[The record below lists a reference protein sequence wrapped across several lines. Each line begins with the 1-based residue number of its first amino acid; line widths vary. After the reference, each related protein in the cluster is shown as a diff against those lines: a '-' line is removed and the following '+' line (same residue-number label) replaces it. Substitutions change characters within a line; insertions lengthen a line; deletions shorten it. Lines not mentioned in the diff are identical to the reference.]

1 MSNQE
6 PQERT
11 DPVEELDELMTDES
25 AEPGMSD
32 TIEYD
37 DTDRADAGADDTD
50 TADNRAA
57 EPEATAEPSADGA
70 GTGDEEAAAA
80 ANTAA
85 AAVAEPAAE
94 DSTDDVD
101 DSVFRAYPRVSMR
114 GVTVADAKTG
124 EHIWNDL
131 SMRCE
136 AGTSYG
142 VLVDA
147 HNTAKTGE
155 HIWNDLSMR
164 CEAGTSYG
172 VLVDAHNTRQHDTLV
187 ALMAGFAHPAEG
199 SVMTKATPLHD
210 LTPLELRGHRIGV
223 LLQQF
228 ALRGDLSAAANLA
241 YVMDASNR
249 NYLKP
254 LAVLSQ
260 ELLTRVGFA
269 PSGDDNATQ
278 AERSRALVRT
288 LGAVD
293 RARVMGARAIATD
306 PDIVLADEPTATTT
320 RRRPSVHARLC
331 ARSAPWTARG
341 SWSRARSPP
350 TPTSCSPT
358 SRRPH
363 STRPT
368 PPPSST
374 CCAHRCTVNPS
385 SAPSSSSHPTRTWPA
400 RWTRRST

>member
-11 DPVEELDELMTDES
+11 DAVEELDELMTDES
-25 AEPGMSD
+25 PEPGMGY

-37 DTDRADAGADDTD
+37 DDTDSADAGADDTD
-50 TADNRAA
+50 TADSTDA
-57 EPEATAEPSADGA
+57 EPEATAEPSA
-70 GTGDEEAAAA
+70 AA

-85 AAVAEPAAE
+85 AALDEPDEE

-101 DSVFRAYPRVSMR
+101 DSVFRAYPMFSMR
-114 GVTVADAKTG
+114 GVTVTDAKTG

-131 SMRCE
+131 
-136 AGTSYG
+136 T
-142 VLVDA
+142 
-147 HNTAKTGE
+147 
-155 HIWNDLSMR
+155 MR

-199 SVMTKATPLHD
+199 SVMTKSTPLHD

-228 ALRGDLSAAANLA
+228 ALRGDLSAAANLEYA
-241 YVMDASNR
+241 MDASNR

-254 LAVLSQ
+254 IAVLAQ

-293 RARVMGARAIATD
+293 RARVMVARAIATD
-306 PDIVLADEPTATTT
+306 PDIVLADEPTATLDEADAATVLDLLRAQVHGESKQRTVIVVTT
-320 RRRPSVHARLC
+320 D
-331 ARSAPWTARG
+331 
-341 SWSRARSPP
+341 
-350 TPTSCSPT
+350 
-358 SRRPH
+358 PH
-363 STRPT
+363 VAGAMDETIDLM
-368 PPPSST
+368 
-374 CCAHRCTVNPS
+374 H
-385 SAPSSSSHPTRTWPA
+385 
-400 RWTRRST
+400 

>member
-11 DPVEELDELMTDES
+11 DAVEEFDELMTDES
-25 AEPGMSD
+25 VEPGMSY

-37 DTDRADAGADDTD
+37 DDTDSADAGADDTD
-50 TADNRAA
+50 TADSTDA

-70 GTGDEEAAAA
+70 GTGDEEAQAA

-85 AAVAEPAAE
+85 AALDEPDEE
-94 DSTDDVD
+94 DSADDVD
-101 DSVFRAYPRVSMR
+101 DSVFRAYPMFSMR

-131 SMRCE
+131 TMRCE
-136 AGTSYG
+136 G
-142 VLVDA
+142 
-147 HNTAKTGE
+147 
-155 HIWNDLSMR
+155 
-164 CEAGTSYG
+164 GTSYG

-187 ALMAGFAHPAEG
+187 ALMAGFAHPTEG
-199 SVMTKATPLHD
+199 SVMTKSTPLHD
-210 LTPLELRGHRIGV
+210 LTPLELRGHRIDV

-228 ALRGDLSAAANLA
+228 ALRGDLSATANLEYA
-241 YVMDASNR
+241 MDASNR

-254 LAVLSQ
+254 IAVLAQ

-293 RARVMGARAIATD
+293 RARVMVARAIATD
-306 PDIVLADEPTATTT
+306 PDIVLADEPTATLDEADAATILDLLRAQVQGESKQRTVIVVTT
-320 RRRPSVHARLC
+320 D
-331 ARSAPWTARG
+331 
-341 SWSRARSPP
+341 
-350 TPTSCSPT
+350 
-358 SRRPH
+358 PH
-363 STRPT
+363 VAGAMDETIDLT
-368 PPPSST
+368 
-374 CCAHRCTVNPS
+374 H
-385 SAPSSSSHPTRTWPA
+385 
-400 RWTRRST
+400 

>member
-25 AEPGMSD
+25 AEPGMSY

-37 DTDRADAGADDTD
+37 DTDRADAGADDTAA
-50 TADNRAA
+50 AD
-57 EPEATAEPSADGA
+57 PEAIAAADADDA
-70 GTGDEEAAAA
+70 GTGDEEAEAV

-85 AAVAEPAAE
+85 AALDETLHAGAGTTSADKPDDADGTDDV
-94 DSTDDVD
+94 DDVD
-101 DSVFRAYPRVSMR
+101 DSVFRAYPMFSMR

-131 SMRCE
+131 
-136 AGTSYG
+136 T
-142 VLVDA
+142 
-147 HNTAKTGE
+147 
-155 HIWNDLSMR
+155 MR

-187 ALMAGFAHPAEG
+187 ALMAGFAHPAKG
-199 SVMTKATPLHD
+199 SVMTKSTPLHD

-228 ALRGDLSAAANLA
+228 ALRGDLSAAANLEYA
-241 YVMDASNR
+241 MDASNR

-254 LAVLSQ
+254 IAVLAQ

-269 PSGDDNATQ
+269 PRGDDNATQ

-293 RARVMGARAIATD
+293 RARVMVARAIATD
-306 PDIVLADEPTATTT
+306 PDIVLADEPTATLDETDAATILDLLRAQVHGESKQRTVIVVTT
-320 RRRPSVHARLC
+320 D
-331 ARSAPWTARG
+331 
-341 SWSRARSPP
+341 
-350 TPTSCSPT
+350 
-358 SRRPH
+358 PH
-363 STRPT
+363 VAGAMDETIDLT
-368 PPPSST
+368 
-374 CCAHRCTVNPS
+374 H
-385 SAPSSSSHPTRTWPA
+385 
-400 RWTRRST
+400 

>member
-25 AEPGMSD
+25 AEPGMSY

-37 DTDRADAGADDTD
+37 DDTDSADAGADDTD
-50 TADNRAA
+50 TADNIDA

-85 AAVAEPAAE
+85 AALDEPDEE

-101 DSVFRAYPRVSMR
+101 DSVFRAYPMFSMR

-147 HNTAKTGE
+147 H
-155 HIWNDLSMR
+155 D
-164 CEAGTSYG
+164 
-172 VLVDAHNTRQHDTLV
+172 TRQHDTLV
-187 ALMAGFAHPAEG
+187 ALMAGFAHPTEG
-199 SVMTKATPLHD
+199 SVMTKSTPLHD

-249 NYLKP
+249 NYLQP
-254 LAVLSQ
+254 IAVRAQ
-260 ELLTRVGFA
+260 ELLTRVGFV
-269 PSGDDNATQ
+269 PSGDDDATQ
-278 AERSRALVRT
+278 DKRSRALVRT

-293 RARVMGARAIATD
+293 RARVMVARAIATD
-306 PDIVLADEPTATTT
+306 PDIVLADEPTATLDEADAADILDLLRAQVHGESKRRTVIVVTT
-320 RRRPSVHARLC
+320 D
-331 ARSAPWTARG
+331 
-341 SWSRARSPP
+341 
-350 TPTSCSPT
+350 
-358 SRRPH
+358 PH
-363 STRPT
+363 VAAAMDETIDLT
-368 PPPSST
+368 
-374 CCAHRCTVNPS
+374 H
-385 SAPSSSSHPTRTWPA
+385 
-400 RWTRRST
+400 

>member
-11 DPVEELDELMTDES
+11 DAVDELDELMTDES
-25 AEPGMSD
+25 VEPGMSY

-37 DTDRADAGADDTD
+37 DDTDSADAGADNTD
-50 TADNRAA
+50 TADSTDA

-70 GTGDEEAAAA
+70 GTGDEEAQAAA
-80 ANTAA
+80 STAA
-85 AAVAEPAAE
+85 AVLDEPDEE
-94 DSTDDVD
+94 DSADDVD
-101 DSVFRAYPRVSMR
+101 DSVFRAYPIFSMR

-131 SMRCE
+131 TMRCE
-136 AGTSYG
+136 T
-142 VLVDA
+142 
-147 HNTAKTGE
+147 
-155 HIWNDLSMR
+155 
-164 CEAGTSYG
+164 GTSYG

-228 ALRGDLSAAANLA
+228 ALRGDLSAAANLEYA
-241 YVMDASNR
+241 MDASNR

-254 LAVLSQ
+254 IAVLAQ

-269 PSGDDNATQ
+269 PRGDDNATQ

-293 RARVMGARAIATD
+293 RARVMVARAIATD
-306 PDIVLADEPTATTT
+306 PDIVLADEPTATLDETDAATILDLLRAQVHGESKQRTVIVVTT
-320 RRRPSVHARLC
+320 D
-331 ARSAPWTARG
+331 
-341 SWSRARSPP
+341 
-350 TPTSCSPT
+350 
-358 SRRPH
+358 PH
-363 STRPT
+363 VAGAMDETIDLT
-368 PPPSST
+368 
-374 CCAHRCTVNPS
+374 H
-385 SAPSSSSHPTRTWPA
+385 
-400 RWTRRST
+400 

>member
-1 MSNQE
+1 MSNQK

-11 DPVEELDELMTDES
+11 DPVDELDERMTDES
-25 AEPGMSD
+25 AEPGMSY

-37 DTDRADAGADDTD
+37 DDTDSADAGADDTAA
-50 TADNRAA
+50 AD
-57 EPEATAEPSADGA
+57 PEAIAAAADDA
-70 GTGDEEAAAA
+70 GTGDEEAEAV

-85 AAVAEPAAE
+85 AALDETLHAGAGTTSTDKPSDA

-101 DSVFRAYPRVSMR
+101 DSVFRAYPMFSMR

-131 SMRCE
+131 
-136 AGTSYG
+136 T
-142 VLVDA
+142 
-147 HNTAKTGE
+147 
-155 HIWNDLSMR
+155 MR

-199 SVMTKATPLHD
+199 SVMTKSTPLHD

-228 ALRGDLSAAANLA
+228 ALRGDLSAAANLEYA
-241 YVMDASNR
+241 MDASNR

-254 LAVLSQ
+254 IAVLAQ

-269 PSGDDNATQ
+269 PRGDDNATQ

-293 RARVMGARAIATD
+293 RVRVMVARAIATD
-306 PDIVLADEPTATTT
+306 PDIVLADEPTATLDEADAATILDLLRAQVHGESKQRTVIVVTT
-320 RRRPSVHARLC
+320 D
-331 ARSAPWTARG
+331 
-341 SWSRARSPP
+341 
-350 TPTSCSPT
+350 
-358 SRRPH
+358 PH
-363 STRPT
+363 VAGAMDETIDLT
-368 PPPSST
+368 
-374 CCAHRCTVNPS
+374 H
-385 SAPSSSSHPTRTWPA
+385 
-400 RWTRRST
+400 

>member
-25 AEPGMSD
+25 AEPGMSY

-37 DTDRADAGADDTD
+37 DTDRADAGADDTAA
-50 TADNRAA
+50 AD
-57 EPEATAEPSADGA
+57 PEAIAAAADDA
-70 GTGDEEAAAA
+70 GTGDEEAEAV

-85 AAVAEPAAE
+85 AALDETLHAGAGTTSADKPDDADGTDDV
-94 DSTDDVD
+94 DDVDDVD
-101 DSVFRAYPRVSMR
+101 DSVFRAYPMFSMR
-114 GVTVADAKTG
+114 GVTVAD
-124 EHIWNDL
+124 
-131 SMRCE
+131 
-136 AGTSYG
+136 
-142 VLVDA
+142 
-147 HNTAKTGE
+147 AKTGE

-228 ALRGDLSAAANLA
+228 ALRGDLSAAANLEYA
-241 YVMDASNR
+241 MDASNR

-254 LAVLSQ
+254 IAVLAQ

-269 PSGDDNATQ
+269 PRGDDNATQ

-293 RARVMGARAIATD
+293 RARVMVARAIATD
-306 PDIVLADEPTATTT
+306 PDIVLADEPTATLDETDAATILDLLRAQVHGESKQRTVIVVTT
-320 RRRPSVHARLC
+320 D
-331 ARSAPWTARG
+331 
-341 SWSRARSPP
+341 
-350 TPTSCSPT
+350 
-358 SRRPH
+358 PH
-363 STRPT
+363 VAGAMDETIDLT
-368 PPPSST
+368 
-374 CCAHRCTVNPS
+374 H
-385 SAPSSSSHPTRTWPA
+385 
-400 RWTRRST
+400 

>member
-11 DPVEELDELMTDES
+11 DAVDELDELMTDES
-25 AEPGMSD
+25 VEPGMSY

-37 DTDRADAGADDTD
+37 DDTDSADAGADDTD
-50 TADNRAA
+50 TADSTDA

-70 GTGDEEAAAA
+70 GTGDEEAQAA

-85 AAVAEPAAE
+85 AALDEPDEE

-101 DSVFRAYPRVSMR
+101 DSVFRAYPMFSMR
-114 GVTVADAKTG
+114 GVTVTD
-124 EHIWNDL
+124 
-131 SMRCE
+131 
-136 AGTSYG
+136 
-142 VLVDA
+142 
-147 HNTAKTGE
+147 AKTGE

-199 SVMTKATPLHD
+199 SVMTKSTPLHD

-223 LLQQF
+223 LLQQPE
-228 ALRGDLSAAANLA
+228 LRGDLSAAANLEYA
-241 YVMDASNR
+241 MDASNR

-254 LAVLSQ
+254 IAVLAQ

-293 RARVMGARAIATD
+293 RARVMVARAIATD
-306 PDIVLADEPTATTT
+306 PDIVLADEPTATLDEADAATILDLL
-320 RRRPSVHARLC
+320 RAQVHGE
-331 ARSAPWTARG
+331 S
-341 SWSRARSPP
+341 
-350 TPTSCSPT
+350 
-358 SRRPH
+358 
-363 STRPT
+363 
-368 PPPSST
+368 
-374 CCAHRCTVNPS
+374 S
-385 SAPSSSSHPTRTWPA
+385 SAPSSSSQPTRTWPA
-400 RWTRRST
+400 RWTRQST

>member
-1 MSNQE
+1 MSNQEHRSE

-11 DPVEELDELMTDES
+11 DAVEELDELMTDES
-25 AEPGMSD
+25 AEPGMSY

-37 DTDRADAGADDTD
+37 DDTDTD
-50 TADNRAA
+50 TADTIDTTDVSVP
-57 EPEATAEPSADGA
+57 EPATATTDADHA
-70 GTGDEEAAAA
+70 DPDEQEAEAA

-85 AAVAEPAAE
+85 AALDEPDEE
-94 DSTDDVD
+94 DSADDVD
-101 DSVFRAYPRVSMR
+101 DSVFRAYPMFSMR

-147 HNTAKTGE
+147 H
-155 HIWNDLSMR
+155 D
-164 CEAGTSYG
+164 
-172 VLVDAHNTRQHDTLV
+172 TRQHDTLV
-187 ALMAGFAHPAEG
+187 ALMAGFAHPTEG
-199 SVMTKATPLHD
+199 SVLTKSTPLHD

-249 NYLKP
+249 NYLQP
-254 LAVLSQ
+254 IAVRAQ

-269 PSGDDNATQ
+269 PSGDDDATQ
-278 AERSRALVRT
+278 DKRSRALVRT

-293 RARVMGARAIATD
+293 RARVMVARAIATD
-306 PDIVLADEPTATTT
+306 PDIVLADEPTATLDEADAADILDLLRAQVHGESKRRTVIVVTT
-320 RRRPSVHARLC
+320 D
-331 ARSAPWTARG
+331 
-341 SWSRARSPP
+341 
-350 TPTSCSPT
+350 
-358 SRRPH
+358 PH
-363 STRPT
+363 VAAAMDETIDLT
-368 PPPSST
+368 
-374 CCAHRCTVNPS
+374 H
-385 SAPSSSSHPTRTWPA
+385 
-400 RWTRRST
+400 

>member
-6 PQERT
+6 HHSEPQECA
-11 DPVEELDELMTDES
+11 DAVEELDELMDDGS
-25 AEPGMSD
+25 AERDMGY

-37 DTDRADAGADDTD
+37 DDTDSADA
-50 TADNRAA
+50 TADGTGTADAAA
-57 EPEATAEPSADGA
+57 EDIATTNAD
-70 GTGDEEAAAA
+70 TGDKEAAAA

-85 AAVAEPAAE
+85 AALDEPDEE
-94 DSTDDVD
+94 DSADDVD
-101 DSVFRAYPRVSMR
+101 DSVFRAYPMFSMR

-124 EHIWNDL
+124 EHIWNNL
-131 SMRCE
+131 TMRCE

-142 VLVDA
+142 VL
-147 HNTAKTGE
+147 
-155 HIWNDLSMR
+155 I
-164 CEAGTSYG
+164 
-172 VLVDAHNTRQHDTLV
+172 DAHNTRQHDTLV
-187 ALMAGFAHPAEG
+187 ALMAGFAHPTEG
-199 SVMTKATPLHD
+199 SVMTKSTPLRD

-254 LAVLSQ
+254 IAVLSQ

-293 RARVMGARAIATD
+293 RARVMVARAIATD
-306 PDIVLADEPTATTT
+306 PDIVLADEPTATLDEADAATILDLLRAQVHGESKQRTVIVVTT
-320 RRRPSVHARLC
+320 D
-331 ARSAPWTARG
+331 
-341 SWSRARSPP
+341 
-350 TPTSCSPT
+350 
-358 SRRPH
+358 PH
-363 STRPT
+363 VAGAMDETIDLT
-368 PPPSST
+368 
-374 CCAHRCTVNPS
+374 H
-385 SAPSSSSHPTRTWPA
+385 
-400 RWTRRST
+400 

>member
-11 DPVEELDELMTDES
+11 DAVEELDELMTDES
-25 AEPGMSD
+25 VEPGMSY

-37 DTDRADAGADDTD
+37 DDTDSADAGADDTD
-50 TADNRAA
+50 TADSTDA
-57 EPEATAEPSADGA
+57 EPEATPSADGA
-70 GTGDEEAAAA
+70 GTGDEEAQAA

-85 AAVAEPAAE
+85 AALDEPDE
-94 DSTDDVD
+94 ED
-101 DSVFRAYPRVSMR
+101 DSVFRAYPMFSMR
-114 GVTVADAKTG
+114 VVTVADAKTG

-131 SMRCE
+131 
-136 AGTSYG
+136 T
-142 VLVDA
+142 
-147 HNTAKTGE
+147 
-155 HIWNDLSMR
+155 MR

-199 SVMTKATPLHD
+199 SVMTKSTPLHD

-228 ALRGDLSAAANLA
+228 ALRGDLSAAANLEYA
-241 YVMDASNR
+241 MDASNR

-254 LAVLSQ
+254 IAVLAQ

-269 PSGDDNATQ
+269 PRGDDNATQ

-293 RARVMGARAIATD
+293 RARVMVARAIATD
-306 PDIVLADEPTATTT
+306 PDIVLADEPTATLDETDAATILDLLRAQVHGESKQRTVIVVTT
-320 RRRPSVHARLC
+320 D
-331 ARSAPWTARG
+331 
-341 SWSRARSPP
+341 
-350 TPTSCSPT
+350 
-358 SRRPH
+358 PH
-363 STRPT
+363 VAGAMDETIDLT
-368 PPPSST
+368 
-374 CCAHRCTVNPS
+374 H
-385 SAPSSSSHPTRTWPA
+385 
-400 RWTRRST
+400 

>member
-25 AEPGMSD
+25 AEPGMSY

-37 DTDRADAGADDTD
+37 DTDRADAGADDTAA
-50 TADNRAA
+50 AD
-57 EPEATAEPSADGA
+57 PEAIAAAAADDA
-70 GTGDEEAAAA
+70 GTGDEEAEAV

-85 AAVAEPAAE
+85 AALDETLHAGAGTTSADKPDDADGKDDV
-94 DSTDDVD
+94 DDVD
-101 DSVFRAYPRVSMR
+101 DSVFRAYPMFSMR

-131 SMRCE
+131 
-136 AGTSYG
+136 T
-142 VLVDA
+142 
-147 HNTAKTGE
+147 
-155 HIWNDLSMR
+155 MR

-228 ALRGDLSAAANLA
+228 ALRGDLSAAANLEYA
-241 YVMDASNR
+241 MDASNR

-254 LAVLSQ
+254 IAVLAQ

-269 PSGDDNATQ
+269 PRGDDNATQ

-293 RARVMGARAIATD
+293 RARVMVARAIATD
-306 PDIVLADEPTATTT
+306 PDIVLADEPTATLDETDAAT
-320 RRRPSVHARLC
+320 ILDLLRAQVHGESTQRTVMVVT
-331 ARSAPWTARG
+331 PD
-341 SWSRARSPP
+341 PP
-350 TPTSCSPT
+350 GAGAMDETNDLT
-358 SRRPH
+358 H
-363 STRPT
+363 
-368 PPPSST
+368 
-374 CCAHRCTVNPS
+374 
-385 SAPSSSSHPTRTWPA
+385 
-400 RWTRRST
+400 